1 MSELK
6 LQQMHKA
13 CSKNLDSTLQSVII
27 DLVEEGYTEQDIKI
41 FLKEKMEES
50 LKFLEQYVAL

>member
-13 CSKNLDSTLQSVII
+13 CSENLDLTFQSVII